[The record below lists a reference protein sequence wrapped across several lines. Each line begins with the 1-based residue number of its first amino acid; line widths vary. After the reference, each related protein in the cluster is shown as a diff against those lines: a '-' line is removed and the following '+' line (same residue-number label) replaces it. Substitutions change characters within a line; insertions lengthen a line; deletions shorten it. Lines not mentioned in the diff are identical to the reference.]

1 MDTNVAPAYAT
12 LVMGYLEIQFYEKC
26 KNECRISNGKYIE
39 ENWHMY
45 LHDCY
50 IALEATIINP
60 LKHFDVLNNI
70 YDNIKFTMDG
80 ATSIYHFPISW

>member
-1 MDTNVAPAYAT
+1 MDTNVDPAYAA

-26 KNECRISNGKYIE
+26 KNECGISNGKYIE
-39 ENWHMY
+39 ENRHMY
-45 LHDCY
+45 LLDCY

-80 ATSIYHFPISW
+80 ATSIYHLPIS